1 MKIKPMLMVVALTVT
16 SSLHAQQNNNQYYQ
30 EQQQRQQ
37 QQHAAEQAR
46 QGYMNSQQQAPQQP
60 TGEWRTTWG
69 AIATDNVKGVL
80 GSVVERASK
89 NDASN
94 AALAVCRSKGGVDC
108 KVDLA
113 YFNQCAAMVVGA
125 KEYRLYGAATVDEAA
140 QRGLNVCNKNDSNCR
155 VYFTECSKPI
165 FARF

>member
-1 MKIKPMLMVVALTVT
+1 MKLPYLLALTLAVA
-16 SSLHAQQNNNQYYQ
+16 SSALHAQQNNNQYFQ

-94 AALAVCRSKGGVDC
+94 AALAECRSKGGADC

-113 YFNQCAAMVVGA
+113 YFNQCAAVVVGA

-140 QRGLNVCNKNDSNCR
+140 QRGLNVCNKSDSNCR

-165 FARF
+165 FVRF